1 MRDADM
7 GEVIIIEHHRVCGMV
22 TDRDMVVRTLAE
34 ERDPAT
40 TTLADLCRHPFRV
53 VRPTDSVEKAV
64 RLMGTYALRR
74 VPVVEGG
81 QPVGM
86 VSLGDLA
93 VEQAPGSALG
103 DISAAPPHP
112 SPVAGSHQGGPRDRR
127 DTRQQPGGR
136 SVWRPCGKKPR
147 QKNNTLCRN
156 GPRARRAWP
165 PS

>member
-1 MRDADM
+1 MAQQMRELMIPNPVVLPGTASVHEAARAMRDAES
-7 GEVIIIEHHRVCGMV
+7 GEVIVIEHHRVGGMV

-40 TTLADLCRHPFRV
+40 TTLADICRHPLLV

-64 RLMGTYALRR
+64 RRMGTQALRR

-93 VEQAPGSALG
+93 AERDPGSALG

-112 SPVAGSHQGGPRDRR
+112 
-127 DTRQQPGGR
+127 
-136 SVWRPCGKKPR
+136 
-147 QKNNTLCRN
+147 
-156 GPRARRAWP
+156 
-165 PS
+165 